1 MSQTK
6 KGFKFISK
14 YHRTT
19 ETLNARDLGHG
30 AYIGVHRLQEL
41 PFGDVE
47 EQIESL
53 VMPKEEIPAFIEF
66 LQEIVKDE
74 T

>member
-1 MSQTK
+1 MSQSK
-6 KGFKFISK
+6 KSFKFISK

-30 AYIGVHRLQEL
+30 AYIGIHRLQEL
-41 PFGDVE
+41 PFGEVE

-53 VMPKEEIPAFIEF
+53 VMPREEIPAFIEF
-66 LQEIVKDE
+66 LQEIVKYE

>member
-1 MSQTK
+1 MSQVK
-6 KGFKFISK
+6 NRFKFVSK

-41 PFGDVE
+41 PFGEIE
-47 EQIESL
+47 EKTESL
-53 VMPKEEIPAFIEF
+53 VIPKEEIPALIEF
-66 LQEIVKDE
+66 LQEVVKDE